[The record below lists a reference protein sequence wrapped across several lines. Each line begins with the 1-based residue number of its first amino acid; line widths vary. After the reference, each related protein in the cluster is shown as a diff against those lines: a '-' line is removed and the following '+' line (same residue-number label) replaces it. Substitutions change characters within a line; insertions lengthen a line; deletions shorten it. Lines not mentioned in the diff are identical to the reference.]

1 MLIIGWKQISVFLQ
15 CSPRTAKRYHLE
27 FGMPLLRFPTKKP
40 AIDPEQIKN
49 WLREYSTSENHT
61 PPKHISTK

>member
-1 MLIIGWKQISVFLQ
+1 MLIIGWKQISAFLQ

-40 AIDPEQIKN
+40 AIDPEQIRE
-49 WLREYSTSENHT
+49 WLTSYSFDEKHTTPNH
-61 PPKHISTK
+61 IATK